1 MFGLNK
7 KKGLRQAAKQRLSD
21 KHGSTASKGAR
32 GLRVSTL
39 LLWGMSI
46 FMVLIMAVGGAAI
59 YFLYGSESSMRQL
72 SAQSQRSQ
80 GLQELSVT
88 MLDARVSLLMAARYF
103 QEAVVDDNSD
113 LSKRGE
119 ETLQAAKNKIRKAQE
134 IFGELRSKMPLEAT
148 GRRLMTRM
156 VGYYQPY
163 MDDGIEPMVQA
174 LESHDY
180 STFYF
185 VNAEFGLIRYQA
197 FQGGIDSLSV
207 HYAKLAIE
215 HQQEAELQSRMAMVV
230 IGISLVIGLLLMVA
244 LKLILSRQVINPL
257 REAGIQLDKIA
268 GGDLTHRINYRSKN
282 EIGVL
287 FDSMRSMQ
295 ASLQN
300 MVLTVR
306 QGVDEITSGSTQI
319 YAGNTDLSART
330 EQQAASLQETA
341 ASMEQLASTVRQNSD
356 TAAQADK
363 LSQSTAE
370 VAERSGKAVAE
381 LISTMNQI
389 SHSSGQIADIVNVI
403 DGIAFQTNIL
413 ALNAAVEAA
422 RAGEQGKGFAV
433 VAGEVRSLAQR
444 SAQAARE
451 IKVLIEGSVQD
462 VQVGTEQV
470 DSAASVIREVVQQV
484 NSVTTLVGEIASAS
498 QEQTSGI
505 EQVNVAV
512 GQMDS
517 VVQQNAALVEEAAAA
532 ARSLLDQAERL
543 SDVVAT
549 FKLNDGDIIDMPE
562 SADELGFELH
572 QSRLS

>member
-1 MFGLNK
+1 MST
-7 KKGLRQAAKQRLSD
+7 KQ
-21 KHGSTASKGAR
+21 GSVASKEAR
-32 GLRVSTL
+32 GLRISTL

-59 YFLYGSESSMRQL
+59 YFLYGSESTMRQL
-72 SAQSQRSQ
+72 SAQSERSQ
-80 GLQELSVT
+80 GLQELSIT
-88 MLDARVSLLMAARYF
+88 MLDARVSLLMAARFF
-103 QEAVVDDNSD
+103 QEAAVDQSTE
-113 LSKRGE
+113 LAQRGE
-119 ETLQAAKNKIRKAQE
+119 QTLAAAKDKIKQAQQ
-134 IFGELRSKMPLEAT
+134 IFSQLRAKMPTESA

-174 LESHDY
+174 LESQDY

-197 FQGGIDSLSV
+197 FQGGIQALGE
-207 HYAKLAIE
+207 HYAQVAAE
-215 HQQEAELQSRMAMVV
+215 HQQAAEQQSRMAMVM
-230 IGISLVIGLLLMVA
+230 IGLSLLIGLVLMIA
-244 LKLILSRQVINPL
+244 LRVILSRQLLRPL

-268 GGDLTHRINYRSKN
+268 GGDLTHRIHYRSKN

-295 ASLQN
+295 TSLQN

-363 LSQSTAE
+363 LSQSTAQ
-370 VAERSGKAVAE
+370 VAERSGEAVAQ
-381 LISTMNQI
+381 LITTMNQI

-462 VQVGTEQV
+462 VRVGTEQV
-470 DSAASVIREVVQQV
+470 DSAASVIRDVVQQV
-484 NSVTTLVGEIASAS
+484 SRVTTLMGEIASAS

-512 GQMDS
+512 SQMDS

-532 ARSLLDQAERL
+532 ARSLQDQAERL

-549 FKLNDGDIIDMPE
+549 FKLNGADIIDVSE
-562 SADELGFELH
+562 SYAEVGFESY